1 MTTAE
6 EARNRTLNA
15 IKEKYKEE
23 LEQVEAL
30 IDLACDKLQRET
42 TVSFEDKET
51 MNYVGIYLA
60 ALGYEA
66 WGQGNKLT
74 IIWQEKKNYDDMVE
88 RRPFQSN
95 IQ

>member
-23 LEQVEAL
+23 LEQAEAL
-30 IDLACDKLQRET
+30 IDLACDKLQFEM
-42 TVSFEDKET
+42 TVSFEDSEAKK
-51 MNYVGIYLA
+51 YVGFYLA

-66 WGQGNKLT
+66 WGQGNKLI
-74 IIWQEKKNYDDMVE
+74 IIWGKKMNDAWKKEDNGTV
-88 RRPFQSN
+88 
-95 IQ
+95 